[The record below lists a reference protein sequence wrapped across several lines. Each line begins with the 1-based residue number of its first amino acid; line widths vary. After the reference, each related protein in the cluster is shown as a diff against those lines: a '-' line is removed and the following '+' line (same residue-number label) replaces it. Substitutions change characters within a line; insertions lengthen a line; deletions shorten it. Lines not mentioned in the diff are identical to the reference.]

1 MGSSFNDVARGAG
14 TAVHRSRSASTGHAL
29 RRRQT
34 YSSEGGRPR
43 LSEVVAAGLH
53 LICGASTGACVILQT
68 VVAAVPPFTREAE
81 HLLRAPGLLNWST
94 VTLLGLVAYVYAVE
108 IERSNWNVVLAGIAF
123 WLMDWVNKIANALVL
138 HFNGRA
144 ALWTVTG
151 TTSFLILIGLTVE
164 ISLFFAINGVVFAK
178 LLPAER
184 SIRILGL
191 PNRWALAVGL
201 SLVSVGVELLL
212 HADGVF
218 HWYYWW
224 WNVAS
229 FPVIVVFGYLTFYV
243 VAFWVYDMPSRA
255 RQLHVVGSLAVLVLV
270 AGLVFGPLLGWI

>member
-1 MGSSFNDVARGAG
+1 MLA
-14 TAVHRSRSASTGHAL
+14 AS
-29 RRRQT
+29 
-34 YSSEGGRPR
+34 
-43 LSEVVAAGLH
+43 
-53 LICGASTGACVILQT
+53 
-68 VVAAVPPFTREAE
+68 VPQFTREAQ
-81 HLLRAPGLLNWST
+81 HLLRAPGMFDWST
-94 VTLLGLVAYVYAVE
+94 VTLLALVVYVYAVE
-108 IERSNWNVVLAGIAF
+108 VQQANWNVVLAGLAF
-123 WLMDWVNKIANALVL
+123 WLMDWANEIANALVL
-138 HFNGRA
+138 HFNGHA

-151 TTSFLILIGLTVE
+151 RSSFVVLIGLTVE
-164 ISLFFAINGVVFAK
+164 ITLFFAINGVVFAK

-184 SIRILGL
+184 SARMLGL
-191 PNRWALAVGL
+191 PSRWVMAVAL

-243 VAFWVYDMPSRA
+243 VSFTVYYARRA
-255 RQLHVVGSLAVLVLV
+255 RQLQIVGLLAGVDLL